1 MKNKLAYNE
10 AIRAA
15 IYHLLKKDKN
25 FHVLG
30 QGVTSP
36 WYAGGS
42 LLNLNK
48 EFPKRVLETPI
59 SENLIT
65 GMGAGASMLGVN
77 CLIFHPRMDFM
88 LYACDSIINQ
98 IAKWN
103 YVTGGEVNLPVTI
116 RGVINRGGSQ
126 GAQHSQSLHSFFGHI
141 PGLRVVMPYSPKD
154 AHDLLIA
161 SVKCKDPVIYIDDRW
176 LYDTQEYF
184 VPDYD
189 LDLKK
194 VKPKVLRKGSDI
206 TLVSSSF
213 STHIAIK
220 ASELLSKE
228 KIFPEVI
235 DLRVTTPLNI
245 NLILNSLYK
254 TKKLLVIDGG
264 HEHCGYANSLIGAV
278 MKKINIKMMLKS
290 PQAIT
295 LPNSPAPSS
304 KNLEEYYYPS
314 SLNIVRKIR
323 KILNSK

>member
-126 GAQHSQSLHSFFGHI
+126 GAQHSQALHAWFAHV
-141 PGLRVVMPYSPKD
+141 PGLRVVMPSSVAD
-154 AHDLLIA
+154 ARDLLIA
-161 SVKCKDPVIYIDDRW
+161 AVLCKDPVIYIDDRW
-176 LYDTQEYF
+176 LYEQEEELPP
-184 VPDYD
+184 VKE
-189 LDLKK
+189 LDLKSE
-194 VKPKVLRKGSDI
+194 KPKIVFEGNDI
-206 TLVSSSF
+206 TIISSGF
-213 STHIAIK
+213 SSLQVKLAVK
-220 ASELLSKE
+220 KLKE
-228 KIFPEVI
+228 ENIYPETFDVRVLNPLYINDIVKSVI
-235 DLRVTTPLNI
+235 
-245 NLILNSLYK
+245 K
-254 TKKLLVIDGG
+254 TKKFLVVDPGWLSSG
-264 HEHCGYANSLIGAV
+264 FSAELVA
-278 MKKINIKMMLKS
+278 KIVE
-290 PQAIT
+290 
-295 LPNSPAPSS
+295 
-304 KNLEEYYYPS
+304 NLEIDSLSIPPMRIALPDSAAPTSRILEKNYYTS
-314 SLNIVRKIR
+314 VDDIVK
-323 KILNSK
+323 KVKEALK